1 MVYSISSEI
10 GGIKAILLYYIILYY
25 IILYYIILYYIILYY
40 IILYYIILYYIIL
53 YYIIL
58 YYIILYYIIL
68 YYIILYYI
76 ILYYIISPL
85 YSDYSINNHSYPSIF
100 NNCVIQIDPVHLHDN
115 LQSCLQML
123 SSNNRNADAC
133 VKSLHGLKIGTR
145 SVHVGS
151 RKKISDLS

>member
-1 MVYSISSEI
+1 MRKLQQVCRRLLSSSQYQDAFTSLAPDSILFYS
-10 GGIKAILLYYIILYY
+10 IILYY
-25 IILYYIILYYIILYY
+25 II
-40 IILYYIILYYIIL
+40 
-53 YYIIL
+53 
-58 YYIILYYIIL
+58 
-68 YYIILYYI
+68 
-76 ILYYIISPL
+76 YYIISPL
-85 YSDYSINNHSYPSIF
+85 SSDYSINNHNYPSIF

-151 RKKISDLS
+151 RKKMISDLS